1 MANSFLQSLN
11 RLNPYILV
19 VGDRL
24 LCTFLSNSLQKRGYT
39 TCLARSGQEAL
50 KIIQHSYID
59 LVIVDAELPDTRG
72 HVLCSELRGHAD
84 IPIILLHTPSDLDHI
99 VLGLAAGADENI
111 LMPFQ
116 FSQVESCI
124 ERLLGNRVSQS
135 AGKHEGAPI
144 SKPAATPASVSLC
157 TDRAK

>member
-1 MANSFLQSLN
+1 MH
-11 RLNPYILV
+11 ILKQ
-19 VGDRL
+19 L
-24 LCTFLSNSLQKRGYT
+24 AAEGYT

-99 VLGLAAGADENI
+99 VLGL
-111 LMPFQ
+111 Q
-116 FSQVESCI
+116 Q
-124 ERLLGNRVSQS
+124 
-135 AGKHEGAPI
+135 APMRT
-144 SKPAATPASVSLC
+144 S
-157 TDRAK
+157 